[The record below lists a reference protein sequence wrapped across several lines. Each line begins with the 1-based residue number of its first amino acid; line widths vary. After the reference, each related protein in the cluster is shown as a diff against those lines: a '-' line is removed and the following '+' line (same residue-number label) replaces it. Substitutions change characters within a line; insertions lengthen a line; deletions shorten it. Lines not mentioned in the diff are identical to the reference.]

1 MQINVKP
8 EGAKDTIQLFGGCRE
23 FMDAT
28 EHQVVLFGSTNSGK
42 TFTCCY
48 RLALRMLMYPGAKA
62 LMTRKSYTALVNSGV
77 DTWEKVINLLGY
89 KIGKKGGGPNTVYRL
104 GESKPTE
111 YVFPYAKREGIR
123 DGKPHVY
130 EGHSRLILASLSNVL
145 DQLGAEYD
153 YVYVNQP
160 EQVTEDDWQF
170 LAGRCNGRRGHVP
183 TPQLF
188 GDPNPASMTHWIWKY
203 GYGQDTL
210 GKTLGQGD
218 RWRLIKSTYHDNP
231 TMWVHTG
238 GIDEKG
244 FPNGY
249 FTVEGQKMYDRLAD
263 SYNPIMAKRLIEAEW
278 CDYEGLAFA
287 EVWNPVQHV
296 VNEEQLAEYNID
308 DTWDRYWAID
318 FGFDDPFTWSE
329 FAKCPYLVDGEELY
343 INTKLIY
350 MSQRTVIEHAASI
363 RQATIGSPLP
373 KLIVADRNPQ
383 EIALLSQALGMNI
396 VSAKKHSGTRIAK
409 VDVIYEMLKKNQL
422 KFFQDAVVEVDK
434 RLLRDKKPVGF
445 IEEVNNLRWKENG
458 INEDLVDGDDHQFDA
473 MSYLFLQLKADR
485 QIVPFIWI

>member
-1 MQINVKP
+1 MTQINVRP
-8 EGAKDTIQLFGGCRE
+8 EGSKGTLQLFGGCRE

-42 TFTCCY
+42 TFACCY
-48 RLALRMLMYPGAKA
+48 RLALRMIMYPGAKA
-62 LMTRKSYTALVNSGV
+62 LMTRKSYTALVNTGV
-77 DTWEKVINLLGY
+77 ETWEKVLHLLGY
-89 KIGKKGGGPNTVYRL
+89 KIGKKGGGPTSIYRL

-111 YVFPYAKREGIR
+111 YVFPYAKREGVM
-123 DGKPHVY
+123 DGKPHVF
-130 EGHSRLILASLSNVL
+130 EGESRLVLASLSNVT

-153 YVYVNQP
+153 YVYLNQP
-160 EQVTEDDWQF
+160 EDATEDDWQF

-183 TPQLF
+183 VPQLF
-188 GDPNPASMTHWIWKY
+188 GDPNPASMTHWLWKG
-203 GYGQDTL
+203 GYGTNEKGERL
-210 GKTLGQGD
+210 GEGT

-231 TMWVHTG
+231 VAWDH
-238 GIDEKG
+238 KL
-244 FPNGY
+244 NC
-249 FTVEGQKMYDRLAD
+249 FTKQGQEMYDRLME
-263 SYNPIMAKRLIEAEW
+263 SYNPVMIKRLIEGEW

-287 EVWNPVQHV
+287 EVWNPRQHV
-296 VNEEQLAEYNID
+296 INADQLAEYNVD
-308 DTWDRYWAID
+308 NTWDRYWAID

-350 MSQRTVIEHAASI
+350 MSQRTIIEQAASI

-383 EIALLSQALGMNI
+383 EIAMLSQALGMNI

-422 KFFQDAVVEVDK
+422 KFYEDALVEVDK
-434 RLLRDKKPVGF
+434 RLLRDKRPIGF
-445 IEEVNNLRWKENG
+445 IQEVGNLRWKENH
-458 INEDLVDGDDHQFDA
+458 INEDLVDGDDHQFDGMA
-473 MSYLFLQLKADR
+473 YLFLQLKAD
-485 QIVPFIWI
+485 QKVVPFIWV

>member
-1 MQINVKP
+1 MTQINVKP
-8 EGAKDTIQLFGGCRE
+8 EGTKGTVQLFGGCRE
-23 FMDAT
+23 FMEST
-28 EHQVVLFGSTNSGK
+28 EHQVVLFGSTGSGK

-48 RLALRMLMYPGAKA
+48 RLALRMIMYPGAKA
-62 LMTRKSYTALVNSGV
+62 LLTRKSYTALVNSGV
-77 DTWEKVINLLGY
+77 ETWEVILRLLGY

-111 YVFPYAKREGIR
+111 YVFPYAKRTDENGR
-123 DGKPHVY
+123 VY
-130 EGHSRLILASLSNVL
+130 EGESRLVLASLSNVM

-153 YVYVNQP
+153 YVYLNQP
-160 EQVTEDDWQF
+160 EQSTEEDWMF

-183 TPQLF
+183 NPQLF
-188 GDPNPASMTHWIWKY
+188 GDPNPASMTHWLWKY
-203 GYGQDTL
+203 GYGKDPL
-210 GKTLGQGD
+210 GNQLGEGD

-231 TMWVHTG
+231 LMWVHTG

-249 FTVEGQKMYDRLAD
+249 FTVEGEKMYSRLVE
-263 SYNPIMAKRLIEAEW
+263 SYNPTMAKRMIEGEW

-287 EVWNPVQHV
+287 DVWSPARHV
-296 VNEEQLAEYNID
+296 INDEQLAEYDID
-308 DTWDRYWAID
+308 ETWDRYWAID

-329 FAKCPYLVDGEELY
+329 FAKHPYKELY
-343 INTKLIY
+343 VNTKLIY

-396 VSAKKHSGTRIAK
+396 VSAKKHAGTRIAK
-409 VDVIYEMLKKNQL
+409 VDVIYEMLKNNELQ
-422 KFFQDAVVEVDK
+422 FYQDAAVEIDK
-434 RLLRDKKPVGF
+434 RLLRDKKPIGF
-445 IEEVNNLRWKENG
+445 IEEVGNLRWKENG

-473 MSYLFLQLKADR
+473 MAYLFLQLKADQR
-485 QIVPFIWI
+485 IVPFIWL